1 MKPYI
6 QFDQP
11 EKGSALDFSGLNC
24 HEAGAKGFVKSKDGR
39 LVFENGERVRFF
51 GVNLGYTAALCSHE
65 EAEKTAED
73 LLRSG
78 INMVRI
84 HHVDGNYPAA
94 LLTYEGTS
102 QELNAEYFDRL
113 DYLAYQLK
121 IRGIY
126 LHIDLCTRRTYL
138 TGDGF
143 SEEEIKQLVHFIKSV
158 QHYDRR
164 IIDLQ
169 KKFIRDYLYHINPYT
184 GLRYIDDPAVAIV
197 QYINENAVFWDNP
210 GTRPPIFAKA
220 LDNRFNAWLLEKYG
234 TREAL
239 NNAWTNDRGEKALGP
254 DEDPASGTV
263 IRPPLGNWKEPRAD
277 FNADYTG
284 QESTAR
290 HADHMEFLSDT
301 QERTVDEILRYF
313 DELDVKCVRNYSNL
327 PNGPADLRLIAKGD
341 ITEHNAYWN
350 HPQGGFMPPVRF
362 HMTEMCKTDITKPG
376 IDFENHTA
384 AAVCTGAV
392 SGKPFLVSEWCPCY
406 PTAFRADQLMQT
418 ACYGAF
424 QDWDGLLLFAYTQP
438 QPGETPI
445 RSFFDL
451 RSDPA
456 VWSFV
461 GQAASIFR
469 KGLVSPGK
477 NLVETGLTV
486 DDCMHCTADYG
497 VRPRDAFYVS
507 RMRMSIIED
516 GVYNGKADAV
526 LSSGHLPSG
535 DYTGANHA
543 LLYSATPY
551 ANGYQKEQVSDTW
564 ANSQVNGKTHL
575 YGNGYKDFQHA
586 MRQWELIPEGCGYV
600 NGAVISDTKEINFD
614 YTSGVFNVCAPT
626 FRFSAGYLPAETKWG
641 KLKLTHINKKAAL
654 LLFALDGS
662 PVDES
667 NDLLLTLMG
676 CAENSRME
684 WDGDTLLAAGEG
696 PVLYDD
702 IQGEITLPKGCKL
715 YALTPEGKPA
725 EHAANNG
732 KFHIAGHINYRIIT
746 LK

>member
-1 MKPYI
+1 
-6 QFDQP
+6 
-11 EKGSALDFSGLNC
+11 
-24 HEAGAKGFVKSKDGR
+24 
-39 LVFENGERVRFF
+39 
-51 GVNLGYTAALCSHE
+51 
-65 EAEKTAED
+65 
-73 LLRSG
+73 
-78 INMVRI
+78 
-84 HHVDGNYPAA
+84 
-94 LLTYEGTS
+94 
-102 QELNAEYFDRL
+102 
-113 DYLAYQLK
+113 
-121 IRGIY
+121 
-126 LHIDLCTRRTYL
+126 
-138 TGDGF
+138 
-143 SEEEIKQLVHFIKSV
+143 
-158 QHYDRR
+158 
-164 IIDLQ
+164 
-169 KKFIRDYLYHINPYT
+169 
-184 GLRYIDDPAVAIV
+184 
-197 QYINENAVFWDNP
+197 
-210 GTRPPIFAKA
+210 
-220 LDNRFNAWLLEKYG
+220 
-234 TREAL
+234 
-239 NNAWTNDRGEKALGP
+239 
-254 DEDPASGTV
+254 
-263 IRPPLGNWKEPRAD
+263 
-277 FNADYTG
+277 
-284 QESTAR
+284 
-290 HADHMEFLSDT
+290 
-301 QERTVDEILRYF
+301 
-313 DELDVKCVRNYSNL
+313 
-327 PNGPADLRLIAKGD
+327 
-341 ITEHNAYWN
+341 
-350 HPQGGFMPPVRF
+350 MPPVRF